1 MLLEVTRPTLK
12 AGSADETDGNVAQTT
27 VVYGVP
33 LTGTKAPK
41 AMGAADVRGW
51 GQLDAPT
58 DATAV
63 FPTDARPSSH
73 DGSALNSADYRRA
86 MVSYLNASGRE
97 VNTLDPAKSV
107 TTTEYDAWTA
117 HGSWKPWARSTAWC
131 SRRT

>member
-33 LTGTKAPK
+33 LTGTKALK

-63 FPTDARPSSH
+63 FPMDARPSSH
-73 DGSALNSADYRRA
+73 DGSALNFADYRRA

-97 VNTLDPAKSV
+97 GNTLDPAKSV

>member
-33 LTGTKAPK
+33 LTGTKAPN
-41 AMGAADVRGW
+41 VRGW

-63 FPTDARPSSH
+63 FPTDARPSSQ